1 MHDQNADQNS
11 DQNACK
17 EQTSAF
23 IASYMHVYESVTN

>member
-1 MHDQNADQNS
+1 MHDQNS

-23 IASYMHVYESVTN
+23 IASYMHVYESMTS